1 MTKSCN
7 IKTNKEADRR
17 RRFYRTLCDS
27 PQGADIPLFAQAWWL
42 DTACPEAWTVL
53 TVPDTPDWTAV
64 DAGHAASM
72 AAMPIH
78 TPYGDTVRNALF
90 TQHTAIW
97 LSPDNQTKEHKIL
110 TDLATALSRYRYV
123 YLQFPT
129 PQRQA
134 LPFYWRNLD
143 LRLRYSYHLEN
154 LRAWRGTGGTEA
166 VETALRAGMG
176 RDSRRRL
183 HLAETYGITVKPC
196 SASDFCRLYRQTFAA
211 RGRRIA
217 DTETVCLTQLIE
229 AACQRRQGLLWG
241 GYTPDGELLSAAFVA
256 WQGDTA
262 YYVAGG
268 SLRRKP
274 PHAHA
279 QTLVL
284 FKAIAHCAGF
294 CDIFDFEGS
303 MVEGIAQFF
312 QGFGAAPH
320 PYITLNGRRPGLCK
334 RAWRKLGRLIP
345 CRKTGR
351 PLKP

>member
-64 DAGHAASM
+64 EAGHAAPL

-129 PQRQA
+129 QQRQT

-143 LRLRYSYHLEN
+143 LGVRYSYRLEHLRE
-154 LRAWRGTGGTEA
+154 WRETGDPEA

-196 SASDFCRLYRQTFAA
+196 SASDFCRLYQQTFAA

-312 QGFGAAPH
+312 QGFGATPH

>member
-17 RRFYRTLCDS
+17 RRFYRTLCDG

-64 DAGHAASM
+64 DAGHAAPL

-129 PQRQA
+129 QQRQTW
-134 LPFYWRNLD
+134 PYSWRNLD
-143 LRLRYSYHLEN
+143 LRLRYSSRMEN

-217 DTETVCLTQLIE
+217 DTETACLTQLIE

-241 GYTPDGELLSAAFVA
+241 GYSPDGALLSAAFVA

-312 QGFGAAPH
+312 QGFGATPH